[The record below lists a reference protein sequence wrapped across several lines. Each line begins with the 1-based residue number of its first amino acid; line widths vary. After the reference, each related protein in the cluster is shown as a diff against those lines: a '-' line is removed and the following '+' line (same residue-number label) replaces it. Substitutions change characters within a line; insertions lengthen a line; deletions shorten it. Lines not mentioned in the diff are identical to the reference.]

1 MRTHI
6 TIRALAAAL
15 LTVSAFAIAA
25 GGEEEGGGGAES
37 ATSREQKGRDAALAY
52 TRCMR
57 ENGVDIPDPQPGDRG
72 LRLMPEKGTSPEKM
86 QAADK
91 VCRKH
96 LEAIEPP
103 DISPEQEKKFQQA
116 ALAQSRCMR
125 EHGID
130 MPDPTFDEDGGAQI
144 RIGPGSGIDPESPKF
159 QKAQEACR
167 KEAPGGLGGGFDSE
181 EGP

>member
-6 TIRALAAAL
+6 LPRALVAAL
-15 LTVSAFAIAA
+15 LTVSALAIAA
-25 GGEEEGGGGAES
+25 CGEDPASAGGDGTA
-37 ATSREQKGRDAALAY
+37 EQKNRDAALDY
-52 TRCMR
+52 TKCMR
-57 ENGVDIPDPQPGDRG
+57 DNGVDIPDPEPGQRG
-72 LRLMPEKGTSPEKM
+72 LRLMPQKGTSPEKM
-86 QAADK
+86 ETADK
-91 VCRKH
+91 ACRKH

-103 DISPEQEKKFQQA
+103 DISPEQEKKMQQA
-116 ALAQSRCMR
+116 ALAHSRCMR

-130 MPDPTFDEDGGAQI
+130 MPDPTFDEDGGAQLRI
-144 RIGPGSGIDPESPKF
+144 RKGSGIDPESPKF